1 MPREIMSEDK
11 WPLLRQLHAE
21 GHGRNEISRRM
32 GIQGSCVSRTA
43 AYLELSFDRSKVE
56 AATRARMADLA
67 ERRIDLAEQFHDVA
81 EDSLEKIYEPTT
93 VYAFGGKDNVYEEH
107 VFAEAPPA
115 ERRALV
121 AAAGAASDRS
131 LKLAPV
137 EAAGGSTEDAKSM
150 LGKLAEGIAAFV
162 AETDEGQAEDGTAE

>member
-1 MPREIMSEDK
+1 MPREIMAEDK

-21 GHGRNEISRRM
+21 GLGRNEISRRM
-32 GIQGSCVSRTA
+32 GIQGSCISRTA

-81 EDSLEKIYEPTT
+81 EDSLERIYEPTT

-107 VFAEAPPA
+107 TFDEAPAA

-121 AAAGAASDRS
+121 LAAGAASDRS

-137 EAAGGSTEDAKSM
+137 EASGGADEAKSM
-150 LGKLAEGIAAFV
+150 LGKLAEGIAAIVNDDVPEDV
-162 AETDEGQAEDGTAE
+162 AQADGE